1 MSSAAVRRG
10 LQLRD
15 HADNRDSFGLAVTDN
30 MLEIIIQGRGG
41 QGAQTAGN
49 LLVQAFFAEG
59 KHVQGFATYGGARRG
74 TPVNSM
80 IRVDDVPVRL
90 RCDIEQAGAIL
101 CFDRSLLDALIL
113 SRANRDTLIVVN
125 SAGSQDDHSAS
136 GDYRIFPI
144 GAVAISQENNLG
156 RFVNSALLGAFCC
169 LLGSPSVDTMS
180 ATIRAAAPVKPE
192 ENVAACRAGFEMA
205 RQQFAENKFLHKAK
219 AK

>member
-1 MSSAAVRRG
+1 
-10 LQLRD
+10 
-15 HADNRDSFGLAVTDN
+15 

-49 LLVQAFFAEG
+49 LLAQAFFEEG
-59 KHVQGFATYGGARRG
+59 KHVQSFATYGGARRG

-80 IRVDDVPVRL
+80 IRVDNAPIRL

-101 CFDRSLLDALIL
+101 CFDSSLLDALIL

-136 GDYRIFPI
+136 GEYRVFPVD
-144 GAVAISQENNLG
+144 AVAISQENNLG

-180 ATIRAAAPVKPE
+180 TTILAAAPVKPE
-192 ENVAACRAGFEMA
+192 ENVAACRAGFEVA
-205 RQQFAENKFLHKAK
+205 GQQFVRSKSIHKAK

>member
-1 MSSAAVRRG
+1 
-10 LQLRD
+10 
-15 HADNRDSFGLAVTDN
+15 

-49 LLVQAFFAEG
+49 LLLQAFYAEG
-59 KHVQGFATYGGARRG
+59 KQVQGFATYGGARRG

-80 IRVDDVPVRL
+80 IRVDDAPIRL

-101 CFDRSLLDALIL
+101 CFDRSLLDALVK
-113 SRANRDTLIVVN
+113 SRANQDTLIVVN
-125 SAGSQDDHSAS
+125 SAGSQDDHSGS
-136 GDYRIFPI
+136 GGYRVFPI
-144 GAVAISQENNLG
+144 DAVAISRENNLG
-156 RFVNSALLGAFCC
+156 RFVNSALLGAFCH

-180 ATIRAAAPVKPE
+180 STIRAAAPVKPK

-205 RQQFAENKFLHKAK
+205 RQQFVEHELLHKAK

>member
-1 MSSAAVRRG
+1 MILVPSGFAVRG
-10 LQLRD
+10 LQLPGQST
-15 HADNRDSFGLAVTDN
+15 HVVAYN

-80 IRVDDVPVRL
+80 IRVDDAPVRL

-101 CFDRSLLDALIL
+101 CFDRSLLDALVK
-113 SRANRDTLIVVN
+113 SRANRETLIVVN
-125 SAGSQDDHSAS
+125 SAGSQDDHLGS
-136 GDYRIFPI
+136 GEYRVFPI
-144 GAVAISQENNLG
+144 DAVAISQENNLG
-156 RFVNSALLGAFCC
+156 RFVNSALLGAFCR

-180 ATIRAAAPVKPE
+180 STIRAAAPVKPE

-205 RQQFAENKFLHKAK
+205 RQQFVEHELLHKAT